1 MSSFYLRDGEPES
14 GDSAITEKY
23 GYVLLVAQ
31 VRTVCETF
39 GDDNIWLVEDHDDE
53 LHLVRQRDLTEVGY
67 YGD

>member
-14 GDSAITEKY
+14 GDSAITERY
-23 GYVLLVAQ
+23 GYVLLVSQ
-31 VRTVCETF
+31 VRTFCETF
-39 GDDNIWLVEDHDDE
+39 DDDNIWLVEDHDEE